1 MQTSGFNFRKEI
13 GSHIVLY
20 YSQIMR
26 GKREITKEDKS
37 ENHLIYKVII
47 EQFSISFVCVLFEE
61 EKN

>member
-1 MQTSGFNFRKEI
+1 
-13 GSHIVLY
+13 
-20 YSQIMR
+20 MR

-61 EKN
+61 EKKLRINY